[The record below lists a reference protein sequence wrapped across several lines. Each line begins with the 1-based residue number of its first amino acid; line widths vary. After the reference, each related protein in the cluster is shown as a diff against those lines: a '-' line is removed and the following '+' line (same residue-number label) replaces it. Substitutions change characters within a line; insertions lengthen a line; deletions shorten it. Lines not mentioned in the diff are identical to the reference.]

1 MTITAWDIYWITR
14 LDNLQFICAMAAA
27 AAGIAA
33 SWGLLECFH
42 DFGDEERGKWLIK
55 RFAPAFF
62 VAVLVTALIPSTKS
76 AAAMYVV
83 PAIVNSEAVQ
93 TIPAELTAIVKDWLK
108 DLHKESK

>member
-14 LDNLQFICAMAAA
+14 LDSLQFICATAAA
-27 AAGIAA
+27 ATGVAA
-33 SWGLLECFH
+33 CWGLLECFH
-42 DFGDEERGKWLIK
+42 AFGDEERGKWLIK

-62 VAVLVTALIPSTKS
+62 VAALVAALIPSTKS

-93 TIPAELTAIVKDWLK
+93 TIPAELTALAKDWLK
-108 DLHKESK
+108 DLHKDTK